1 MTARPLLRHSVLLSR
16 KCGRSGAG
24 LLWALVCASLLF
36 ASCRE
41 KQSPSV
47 VYTDAQRLQLDTTN
61 NHTKNIDSLMHFV
74 VKYRQEGD
82 RGREMASLA
91 ALGHGYQT
99 ASRYADAVKAHQQ
112 QLDIA
117 EQLDDTLMK
126 ASALNDLGVNYRRLG
141 LYYDGLD
148 YHLRAVETS
157 LLYPD
162 DKVGE
167 KMLKCRAIGYNG
179 AGNVYLS
186 IGNYRKA
193 DEMLRKALA
202 VETKLNSHLGMNV
215 DLSNIGIVYERRGMI
230 DSAWI
235 YYERSMIHSELADSY
250 TGKAYGYM
258 NFGRLHALKGDY
270 KSAIEEYHRSMS
282 LVHSDRDL
290 WLWMQPALALA
301 EAYVDAGMADSA
313 RHQLEKAQSTA
324 HSIGAKEYLPKIDR
338 LYAKLCEKEGDCHE
352 ALMLY
357 RRAEARED
365 SLLNAR
371 NLFEIETLQSDIA
384 DRHRAKID
392 ERKEVELQ
400 RERWIKRILLLG
412 LFIASMLLVS
422 LLYVQRLRRRSHQ
435 ALKQMSALRENFF
448 TNITHEFRTPLTVI
462 LGLSRDLQNLADCP
476 TEVGE
481 KMRTIERQGNGL
493 LTLINQLLD
502 ISKIKSSVG
511 NPDWRN
517 GDIAAYLTMI
527 AESYLDFARSRN
539 IDLQFFAK
547 GEVKMDFVPDYVV
560 KVMNNLLSNAFKFT
574 PEYGKVSVSVWREG
588 ERLLV
593 DVSDTGKG
601 MDSES
606 LSHIFEAFYQGGSD
620 AHNIGT
626 GVGLALVKQ
635 IMDAMEGKITAESTP
650 GKGTTF
656 HVSLPIRN
664 QCKQQIVAGTEINKP
679 LLPEASST
687 PQDSE
692 GEDNACRLLIIEDNR
707 DIAAYIGEQFADRYA
722 VTYATNGTEG
732 LEKALELV
740 PDLIVTDLMMPGMDE
755 LEVCRQARNN
765 EIINHIPIIIVTAKI
780 SEKDRIKG
788 IEAGADAYLA
798 KPFNSDELHTWVEQL
813 LDRHRRLLSKF
824 VGQAEEKPEEENQ
837 LTDVER
843 RFLTKTVDLIYLL
856 LDKRALE
863 VNVLAEKLCM
873 SPRQFHRKIVALT
886 GNSPASYI
894 LKIKMQRA
902 RHLLDSE
909 HELMI
914 EDVADR
920 CGFEHVSSFY
930 HAFKKM
936 YSVTPTE
943 YRKSL

>member
-1 MTARPLLRHSVLLSR
+1 M
-16 KCGRSGAG
+16 
-24 LLWALVCASLLF
+24 
-36 ASCRE
+36 
-41 KQSPSV
+41 

-338 LYAKLCEKEGDCHE
+338 LYAKLCE
-352 ALMLY
+352 
-357 RRAEARED
+357 RR
-365 SLLNAR
+365 
-371 NLFEIETLQSDIA
+371 ETA
-384 DRHRAKID
+384 T
-392 ERKEVELQ
+392 
-400 RERWIKRILLLG
+400 
-412 LFIASMLLVS
+412 
-422 LLYVQRLRRRSHQ
+422 RRSC
-435 ALKQMSALRENFF
+435 S
-448 TNITHEFRTPLTVI
+448 T
-462 LGLSRDLQNLADCP
+462 D
-476 TEVGE
+476 
-481 KMRTIERQGNGL
+481 
-493 LTLINQLLD
+493 
-502 ISKIKSSVG
+502 
-511 NPDWRN
+511 
-517 GDIAAYLTMI
+517 
-527 AESYLDFARSRN
+527 AR
-539 IDLQFFAK
+539 K
-547 GEVKMDFVPDYVV
+547 
-560 KVMNNLLSNAFKFT
+560 
-574 PEYGKVSVSVWREG
+574 
-588 ERLLV
+588 
-593 DVSDTGKG
+593 
-601 MDSES
+601 
-606 LSHIFEAFYQGGSD
+606 
-620 AHNIGT
+620 
-626 GVGLALVKQ
+626 LVK
-635 IMDAMEGKITAESTP
+635 TACSTP
-650 GKGTTF
+650 AT
-656 HVSLPIRN
+656 SLR
-664 QCKQQIVAGTEINKP
+664 
-679 LLPEASST
+679 
-687 PQDSE
+687 
-692 GEDNACRLLIIEDNR
+692 
-707 DIAAYIGEQFADRYA
+707 
-722 VTYATNGTEG
+722 
-732 LEKALELV
+732 
-740 PDLIVTDLMMPGMDE
+740 
-755 LEVCRQARNN
+755 
-765 EIINHIPIIIVTAKI
+765 
-780 SEKDRIKG
+780 
-788 IEAGADAYLA
+788 
-798 KPFNSDELHTWVEQL
+798 
-813 LDRHRRLLSKF
+813 
-824 VGQAEEKPEEENQ
+824 
-837 LTDVER
+837 
-843 RFLTKTVDLIYLL
+843 
-856 LDKRALE
+856 
-863 VNVLAEKLCM
+863 
-873 SPRQFHRKIVALT
+873 
-886 GNSPASYI
+886 
-894 LKIKMQRA
+894 
-902 RHLLDSE
+902 
-909 HELMI
+909 
-914 EDVADR
+914 
-920 CGFEHVSSFY
+920 
-930 HAFKKM
+930 
-936 YSVTPTE
+936 
-943 YRKSL
+943 